1 MFWIYVYLDELIG
14 LGLGFFCNVIVE
26 GDLVMIIVDLDGNVL
41 FIIIVDLDGN
51 VLLFVFWIFVCDSF
65 VKVFF

>member
-26 GDLVMIIVDLDGNVL
+26 RDLVMIIVDLDGNVL

-51 VLLFVFWIFVCDSF
+51 VLLFVF
-65 VKVFF
+65 